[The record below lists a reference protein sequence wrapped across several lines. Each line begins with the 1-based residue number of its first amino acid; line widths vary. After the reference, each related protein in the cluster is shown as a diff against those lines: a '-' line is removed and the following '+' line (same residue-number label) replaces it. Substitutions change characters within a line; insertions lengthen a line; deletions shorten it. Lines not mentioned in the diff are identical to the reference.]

1 MDLFDFNDNEEKAKP
16 LAERMRA
23 STLDDFVGQ
32 KHIVAE
38 GSLLR
43 RAIALDRLGSCI
55 FWGPPGCG
63 KTTLANIIS
72 AQTNGEFIKLNAV
85 NAGVA
90 DVKKAV
96 DRARDNLKLYNRRT
110 YLMLDECHR
119 FNKTQSDSLLP
130 AIEQGTIVFIGSTTE
145 NPYASMTPAIV
156 SRCRVFEF
164 RRLTCEEI
172 RGALVRALRDK
183 RKGLGGYAAVVEDA
197 ALDHI
202 ADTAGGD
209 LRTAYN
215 ALELAVLTTPPQA
228 DGTIRVTLSDA
239 EQSIQK
245 KALSYNGDLYY
256 DILSAFC
263 KSLRGSDPD
272 AALYYAMRL
281 IEGGC
286 DPLLILRRLV
296 VHAAEDVGMAD
307 PNALVVATSAL
318 TAFQNIGY
326 PEGLLLLSEAI
337 VYVCEAEK
345 SGAVK
350 NAMFAARDDAV
361 HTRDDAIP
369 AYLRDVS
376 YGSREMKEAREK
388 YLYPHDF
395 GGWVEQQ
402 YLPDSL
408 KDRVYYHPTGNGF
421 EAQVRAT
428 RLRKGIRKE

>member
-1 MDLFDFNDNEEKAKP
+1 MDLFDWNGNEEKAKP

-23 STLDDFVGQ
+23 NKLDEFVGQ
-32 KHIVAE
+32 EHIVAE

-43 RAIALDRLGSCI
+43 RAVMLDRLGSCI

-63 KTTLANIIS
+63 KTTLANII
-72 AQTNGEFIKLNAV
+72 AATTNGEFVKLNAV
-85 NAGVA
+85 NSGVA

-96 DRARDNLKLYNRRT
+96 EKARENLKLYNKRT

-130 AIEQGTIVFIGSTTE
+130 AIEQGTVIFIGSTTE

-164 RRLTCEEI
+164 RSLSSADI
-172 RGALVRALRDK
+172 KGALLRALKDK
-183 RKGLGGYAAVVEDA
+183 RKGLGNYLVEIDPE

-202 ADTAGGD
+202 ADTAAGD

-215 ALELAVLTTPPQA
+215 ALELAVLTTSP
-228 DGTIRVTLSDA
+228 DGEGRIRVTLSDA
-239 EQSIQK
+239 EQSIQR
-245 KALSYNGDLYY
+245 KALSYNEDLYY
-256 DILSAFC
+256 DLLSAFC
-263 KSLRGSDPD
+263 KSLRGSDAN

-286 DPLLILRRLV
+286 DPLLVFRRLIA
-296 VHAAEDVGMAD
+296 HSAEDVGMSD

-318 TAFQNIGY
+318 TAFQNMGY
-326 PEGLLLLSEAI
+326 PEGLLPLTEAI
-337 VYVCEAEK
+337 IYVCEAEK
-345 SGAVK
+345 SNSVVMAMDAARADAVK
-350 NAMFAARDDAV
+350 NRDDN
-361 HTRDDAIP
+361 IP
-369 AYLRDVS
+369 AYLRDS
-376 YGSREMKEAREK
+376 SFGSREMKAESKK
-388 YLYPHDF
+388 YKYPHSY

-408 KDRVYYHPTGNGF
+408 KDRVYYHPSDHGY
-421 EAQVRAT
+421 EAKVKET
-428 RLRKGIRKE
+428 RKRKQGK